1 MLPFIFGYDYPTMI
15 EHHQLCLCLFGELI
29 RQTDKPLPRT
39 RGGSAMDWSLDSWRM
54 DLNWERGRTGEE
66 GDDEACGRAQAQCE
80 RRLAFF
86 LSGERRLAGPPK
98 RRVEPEEPREVLCA
112 LA

>member
-1 MLPFIFGYDYPTMI
+1 MPMPIWRINKTN
-15 EHHQLCLCLFGELI
+15 
-29 RQTDKPLPRT
+29 RQTAA
-39 RGGSAMDWSLDSWRM
+39 SDSWRI
-54 DLNWERGRTGEE
+54 DHGLESGLLEDGSELGTGEE

-86 LSGERRLAGPPK
+86 LSGKRRLAGPPK
-98 RRVEPEEPREVLCA
+98 RRVGPEEPREVLCA